1 MTVAP
6 RLACSAG
13 SARLT
18 TLPSIKARLDPRI
31 VAARIHGA
39 ASDEHGAAAGGERI
53 FEIFRTSGA
62 ESFNHIQ
69 PRARARGATLS
80 RRSAAVIRMRFA
92 RYLVKSRLL
101 RITAGLR
108 ISSLF
113 RLVPISFPRSS

>member
-39 ASDEHGAAAGGERI
+39 ASDEHGAAAGGERMTPPSHGCAI
-53 FEIFRTSGA
+53 EVFIYLSPWRRKSA
-62 ESFNHIQ
+62 LSPAQ
-69 PRARARGATLS
+69 PGTLS
-80 RRSAAVIRMRFA
+80 MPQLRAERRQLER
-92 RYLVKSRLL
+92 
-101 RITAGLR
+101 
-108 ISSLF
+108 
-113 RLVPISFPRSS
+113 